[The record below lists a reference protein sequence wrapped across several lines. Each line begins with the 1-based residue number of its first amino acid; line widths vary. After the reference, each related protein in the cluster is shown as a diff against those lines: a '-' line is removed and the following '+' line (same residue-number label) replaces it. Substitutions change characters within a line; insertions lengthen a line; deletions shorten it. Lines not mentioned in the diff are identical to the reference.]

1 MAEIR
6 FKRGDKVIVID
17 SFVFNMQEIEKGT
30 KLTVL
35 EDAINLFGYFLCL
48 VRDDKTGAEMFAPV
62 RCLKLNTYQQYQ
74 SRSLT
79 DIRSLLEKATR
90 DIFAV
95 SMSDVSDNLTQKE
108 QETFSRLYNKAKKQQ
123 ISKNY
128 EKVLEMIK
136 EYSDASWD
144 TAKYYL
150 VLSTCGELVVA
161 PADSGKCLGAI
172 GFSTRQKAEQVAKQF
187 QHRFNPLD

>member
-6 FKRGDKVIVID
+6 FKRGDKVIVTD
-17 SFVFNMQEIEKGT
+17 NFVFNMQEIEKGT

-35 EDAINLFGYFLCL
+35 DDAINLSGYFLCL
-48 VRDDKTGAEMFAPV
+48 VKDDKTGAEMLAPV
-62 RCLKLNTYQQYQ
+62 RCLKPNTYQQYQ
-74 SRSLT
+74 SKSLG
-79 DIRSLLEKATR
+79 DIRSLL
-90 DIFAV
+90 IFTV
-95 SMSDVSDNLTQKE
+95 SMSDISNNLTQKE
-108 QETFSRLYNKAKKQQ
+108 QETFSRLYNKAKKQT
-123 ISKNY
+123 SKNY

-161 PADSGKCLGAI
+161 PADDGKCLGAI
-172 GFSTRQKAEQVAKQF
+172 GFSTKQKAEQVAKQF
-187 QHRFNPLD
+187 QSRFNPLD